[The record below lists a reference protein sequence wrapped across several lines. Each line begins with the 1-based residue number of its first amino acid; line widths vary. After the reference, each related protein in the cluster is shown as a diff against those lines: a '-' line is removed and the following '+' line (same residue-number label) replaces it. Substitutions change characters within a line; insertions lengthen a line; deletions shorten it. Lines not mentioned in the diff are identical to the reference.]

1 MVLWYGMENW
11 VRKITQP
18 STSASTQ
25 CLCIFY
31 VNIFIYVRCTC
42 YGYHEHY
49 KATGD
54 TQSVYQKTNHCPAFH
69 IFYVAKIDDKYVCLE
84 KNVLFSWHLSTIY
97 YATLYTYT
105 QRQRGKKNIFRT
117 FMYKCKWFCV
127 ICFRLKST
135 YHPVMNEM
143 IPTHHQIKLGWKSPT
158 RNGIRKTYFLLR
170 NMLYKQFFQL
180 CIVRQVKGRP
190 SSRIVIW

>member
-1 MVLWYGMENW
+1 MVLWCGMENW

-31 VNIFIYVRCTC
+31 VNIYVRCTC
-42 YGYHEHY
+42 WYHEHY

-54 TQSVYQKTNHCPAFH
+54 ALVIPKVYTKNKPLPCFSTCSQ
-69 IFYVAKIDDKYVCLE
+69 IDDKYVYLE
-84 KNVLFSWHLSTIY
+84 KNVLFSWHLSTILRRHFIY
-97 YATLYTYT
+97 
-105 QRQRGKKNIFRT
+105 KKHFSYLVHI
-117 FMYKCKWFCV
+117 YKWFCAA
-127 ICFRLKST
+127 FRLKST
-135 YHPVMNEM
+135 YHSVMNEM
-143 IPTHHQIKLGWKSPT
+143 IPTHHQIKLGWNPL
-158 RNGIRKTYFLLR
+158 RMVRKTYFLLR